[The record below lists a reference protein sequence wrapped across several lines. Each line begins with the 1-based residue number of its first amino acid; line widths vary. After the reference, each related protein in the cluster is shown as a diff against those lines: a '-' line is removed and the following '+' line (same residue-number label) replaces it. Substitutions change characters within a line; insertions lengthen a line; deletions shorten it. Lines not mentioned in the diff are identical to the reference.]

1 VNFRI
6 SFILI
11 ILVAVVG
18 GYVLIFELNR
28 RPEKDPE
35 PPYFYDVELTDITEI
50 TISIKDTQQ
59 SFIKAEHQ
67 WVFKDSGNPV
77 DLARWSGIP
86 LLLTGPRA
94 ARVLKNRL
102 EDPQEYG
109 VDPPQTH
116 ITVKLEGGHVINV
129 VLGHK
134 TPDGLSHYAQVVGFP
149 QLYLV
154 SSTWGD
160 VINRIATEPPILL
173 ETNDQNVEAPT
184 Y

>member
-1 VNFRI
+1 MNFRI

-28 RPEKDPE
+28 RPDKEPE
-35 PPYFYDVELTDITEI
+35 PPYFYDVEITDIGGI
-50 TISIKDTQQ
+50 TISLKDTQQ
-59 SFIKAEHQ
+59 SFIKAGNK
-67 WVFKDSGNPV
+67 WVFEDSGSPV
-77 DLARWSGIP
+77 DPARWSGIP

-94 ARVLKNRL
+94 ARVLKNTL

-109 VDPPQTH
+109 LDPPETH
-116 ITVKLEGGHVINV
+116 ITVTLEDGRAINV
-129 VLGHK
+129 ILGYK
-134 TPDGLSHYAQVVGFP
+134 TPDGLSHYAQVVGFA

-160 VINRIATEPPILL
+160 VINRIATEPPVLG
-173 ETNDQNVEAPT
+173 ENTDQSVESGA